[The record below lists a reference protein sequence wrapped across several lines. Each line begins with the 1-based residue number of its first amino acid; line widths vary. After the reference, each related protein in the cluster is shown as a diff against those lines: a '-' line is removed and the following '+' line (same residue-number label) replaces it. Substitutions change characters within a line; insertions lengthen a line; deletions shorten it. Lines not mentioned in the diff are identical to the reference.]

1 MPRGKSLERLSLT
14 DLQSFIRRQNVRL
27 AKLKREH
34 GKLTTRLKQVER
46 EMSVIAGDG
55 APGGAGRVRNAKS
68 LVATLEEVLTR
79 GGKPMKVGDILE
91 KVKATGYR
99 SGSANF
105 RAIINQTLIKE
116 KQFQQVD
123 RGTYTLKK

>member
-1 MPRGKSLERLSLT
+1 MPRGKSLELLSLP
-14 DLQSFIRRQNVRL
+14 DLQSFIRRQSARL

-46 EMSVIAGDG
+46 EMSVIAGNG
-55 APGGAGRVRNAKS
+55 AAGGGRARNAKS
-68 LVATLEEVLTR
+68 LVATLEEVLAR
-79 GGKPMKVGDILE
+79 SGKPMQVGDILE

-116 KQFQQVD
+116 KQFQQVE

>member
-1 MPRGKSLERLSLT
+1 MPRGKSLELLSLP
-14 DLQSFIRRQNVRL
+14 DLQSFIRRQSARL

-46 EMSVIAGDG
+46 EMSVIAGNG
-55 APGGAGRVRNAKS
+55 AAGGGRARNAKS
-68 LVATLEEVLTR
+68 LVATLEEVLAR
-79 GGKPMKVGDILE
+79 SGKPMKVGDILE

-116 KQFQQVD
+116 KQFQQVE